1 MSAVHAEISKRN
13 IKMRKGW
20 KKTMSITEKR
30 SVLRDDELQIIAL
43 DGDKIKQGYDKAQ
56 VRHIIPLSNK
66 IYNGRS
72 KYERKN
78 WKLKKVYEIHDA

>member
-66 IYNGRS
+66 MEAMVQLQEQI
-72 KYERKN
+72 RK
-78 WKLKKVYEIHDA
+78 KELDIEECL